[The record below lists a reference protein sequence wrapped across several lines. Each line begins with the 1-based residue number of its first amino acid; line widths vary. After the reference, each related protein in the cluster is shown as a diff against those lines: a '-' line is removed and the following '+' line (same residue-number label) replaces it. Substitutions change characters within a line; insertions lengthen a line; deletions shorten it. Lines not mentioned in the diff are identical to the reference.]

1 MVTVVGLAPDKVT
14 TTLTS
19 MLFITC
25 IVCPLPL
32 SRVTA
37 PTVSVGTLLGRPCG
51 THVRPTC
58 THVRQTCGI
67 FPCGTHVAPMWHP
80 RAPCPLKRD
89 RPRTL

>member
-1 MVTVVGLAPDKVT
+1 MVTVVGLASDKVT

-37 PTVSVGTLLGRPCG
+37 LNGVPWYFAGAPMWHPCAPNV
-51 THVRPTC
+51 HPRASHLRHIPMW
-58 THVRQTCGI
+58 H
-67 FPCGTHVAPMWHP
+67 PCGTHVAPTC
-80 RAPCPLKRD
+80 ALLLKRD